1 MKKSLILFGAL
12 IIGTVTFAQK
22 KSKGPDQ
29 IAIHQSEK
37 MKEVLALNESQSA
50 AIKNIN
56 EHYAG
61 KISALKG
68 SGNKHPQ
75 LKNLRKQKRNELN
88 MVLTADQQVTWKNYK
103 QQKKEQHKNRQQ
115 KRKGKDEG

>member
-12 IIGTVTFAQK
+12 MIGTLTFAQK
-22 KSKGPDQ
+22 KSKNPDQ

-37 MKEVLALNESQSA
+37 MKEVLALNESQYA
-50 AIKNIN
+50 VIKNIN

-61 KISALKG
+61 KISALKE

-88 MVLTADQQVTWKNYK
+88 VVLTADQQVTWKNYK
-103 QQKKEQHKNRQQ
+103 QQKKEQHKKRQQ